1 MIRPFLL
8 AAMAFLF
15 PVTAQASDGSHY
27 SSDQGAISGR
37 SPHRTHRPLV
47 QVSNCAKAT
56 PNLPA
61 GKLPVF
67 GHDPA
72 PRTDCAPRIMGGA
85 EAASSAARSGS

>member
-1 MIRPFLL
+1 MTRPFLL
-8 AAMAFLF
+8 AAVALLF
-15 PVTAQASDGSHY
+15 PVAVQAGDGPHF

-67 GHDPA
+67 GHDRA
-72 PRTDCAPRIMGGA
+72 PRTDCAPRTTGEV
-85 EAASSAARSGS
+85 EAASSTARSGS

>member
-56 PNLPA
+56 PNRLR
-61 GKLPVF
+61 
-67 GHDPA
+67 A
-72 PRTDCAPRIMGGA
+72 PYHGRGRGGIVRRPQR
-85 EAASSAARSGS
+85 ELIV

>member
-1 MIRPFLL
+1 MMRPFLL

-15 PVTAQASDGSHY
+15 PVAAQASDGSHY

-67 GHDPA
+67 GRDPA
-72 PRTDCAPRIMGGA
+72 PRTDCAPRTMGAAG
-85 EAASSAARSGS
+85 AASAAARSGS